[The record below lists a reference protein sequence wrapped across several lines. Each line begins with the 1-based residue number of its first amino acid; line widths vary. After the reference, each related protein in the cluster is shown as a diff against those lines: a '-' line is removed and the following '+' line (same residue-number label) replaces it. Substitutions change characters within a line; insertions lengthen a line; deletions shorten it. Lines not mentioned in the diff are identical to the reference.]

1 MNNNSSNLIL
11 DIQETILL
19 HHNGELLE
27 ACDCGPMHPVDWVL
41 VGVEIAIIL
50 TAVIG
55 NTLVILSILISKSLR
70 KPRNY
75 LLMSMAAA
83 DLLVGVFVMPV
94 SLLLQILRHRW
105 PFGIILC
112 NIYISGKYFNLM

>member
-1 MNNNSSNLIL
+1 
-11 DIQETILL
+11 
-19 HHNGELLE
+19 
-27 ACDCGPMHPVDWVL
+27 
-41 VGVEIAIIL
+41 VEIAIIL
-50 TAVIG
+50 TAIVG
-55 NTLVILSILISKSLR
+55 NTLVILSIFIFKSLR

-83 DLLVGVFVMPV
+83 DLLVGAFVIPV

-112 NIYISGKYFNLM
+112 NIWISGKHLN